1 MCVTVGLDGRETA
14 GRRQMGELSLAL
26 LGPPVVTLGGSP
38 VSFDTRK
45 ATAVLALLA
54 IDGREYSRERLAAL
68 LWPEADNNKARA
80 SLRRTL
86 SVTATAVG
94 GGLKVTRT
102 AVALEPSR
110 VRVDVTEFET
120 LCARGGADSLN
131 RAVRLYRDDF
141 LTGFALR
148 GCPEFDD
155 WQSAT
160 ADRLRQD
167 LAGALEQLVAACVAG
182 GDLARAVQHARRWL
196 SLDPLHEPAHQALIR
211 LQAWTGQRSGALRQY
226 RTLVG
231 VLDSELAVR
240 PLPETTRLYDDVRAG
255 RLAPPAIATAPP
267 APTQPNTE
275 QSSTGQPAP
284 GQRGPGQ
291 PPGAR
296 SAPAWPLVGREAELR
311 ALHTSWREVAD
322 AGQVVAVVGE
332 IGCGKSRLIEE
343 FRSDIQAA
351 GGVLLASRCHDGES
365 ALPFVTAADL
375 LRAALSVS
383 PDLPAR
389 LPADAAAMA
398 GRLVPDLA
406 VAHRD
411 IPVPPLDSPV
421 ALTRLY
427 EAIGQVLRTAAS
439 RVPPAA
445 GGTPGV
451 VVVEDVHWADRPSLD
466 LLAYLVRRLTAWPLL
481 LVVSWA
487 AEHAQRLR
495 GFRSALIEASSA
507 ARGGLIKPAPLGAAQ
522 IDALLTHSG
531 VPDADV
537 ARLLA
542 QTRGLPM
549 LVREYVETLR
559 SVAGHG
565 SDGTSR
571 RSEEGDWG
579 PPASVR
585 ELLRRRLEAASEP
598 TLQMLSTAAVLGS
611 GCDAELLRVVSG
623 RGDGEIVEAL
633 DEAVR
638 RFLITEVPP
647 AGDRGVPSYD
657 FPYEALRDVVYESAT
672 LARRRLLHGR
682 AADALARR
690 YERDPVTTR
699 AAIIA
704 EHLQRAGR
712 EAQAAQWWWQ
722 AASRARE
729 LYAHAEA
736 HAYLR
741 KAVALGYPAV
751 PGSIALGE
759 VLTVLGR
766 YREALAEFETAAAG
780 SADDDATLATIEHK
794 LAEVHHRLGD
804 WALADAHLGVALDLL
819 AAEDLGRWARVQA
832 DRAVVAYRLGTS
844 EAAGPLGLEALDA
857 AKRAGDPAATAQALN
872 VLGMLAARSGDDAA
886 AEHHL
891 RESLDQAR
899 PLADRSAAVA
909 ALNNLARLL
918 ADAERTGEALGFATE
933 ALALGSELG
942 DQHRVAA
949 LHTNL
954 ADLLHASGQREQA
967 MQHLKEA
974 ARGFAAV
981 DAGGPPRPEIWT
993 LVEW

>member
-1 MCVTVGLDGRETA
+1 MA
-14 GRRQMGELSLAL
+14 ELSLAL

-45 ATAVLALLA
+45 ATAVLALLGTG
-54 IDGREYSRERLAAL
+54 GREWSRERLAAL
-68 LWPEADNNKARA
+68 LWPEADTSRARA

-94 GGLKVTRT
+94 GSLKVTRT
-102 AVALEPSR
+102 AVALDPGR

-120 LCARGGADSLN
+120 LCARRGAGPLN
-131 RAVRLYRDDF
+131 SAVRLYRDDF
-141 LTGFALR
+141 LAGFALR

-155 WQSAT
+155 WQSGT
-160 ADRLRQD
+160 ADRLRQE
-167 LAGALEQLVAACVAG
+167 LAGALEQLVGACVA
-182 GDLARAVQHARRWL
+182 DANLNRAVEHARRWL
-196 SLDPLHEPAHQALIR
+196 SLDPLHEPAHQSLIR
-211 LQAWTGQRSGALRQY
+211 LHAWTGQRSAALRQY

-231 VLDSELAVR
+231 ILDRELAVR

-255 RLAPPAIATAPP
+255 RLAPPVVATARLAP
-267 APTQPNTE
+267 AQPGTG
-275 QSSTGQPAP
+275 QPGTGQPAAGRP
-284 GQRGPGQ
+284 GPGQ
-291 PPGAR
+291 AAASVGTA
-296 SAPAWPLVGREAELR
+296 AWPLVGRDAELR
-311 ALHTSWREVAD
+311 ALQAGWHKVTG
-322 AGQVVAVVGE
+322 AGQVVAVTGE
-332 IGCGKSRLIEE
+332 IGSGKSRLIEE
-343 FRSDIQAA
+343 FRAGVQAA
-351 GGVLLASRCHDGES
+351 GGLLLASRCHDGES

-375 LRAALSVS
+375 LRAALAVS
-383 PDLPAR
+383 PGLPAR
-389 LPADAAAMA
+389 LPAHTAAMA
-398 GRLVPDLA
+398 GRLAPELA

-411 IPVPPLDSPV
+411 TPVPPLDSPV

-427 EAIGQVLRTAAS
+427 EAIGQALRAAAS
-439 RVPPAA
+439 QIPP
-445 GGTPGV
+445 GPGTPPGV
-451 VVVEDVHWADRPSLD
+451 VVVEDVHWADGPSLD
-466 LLAYLVRRLTAWPLL
+466 LLAYLVRRLADWPLL

-487 AEHAQRLR
+487 PEHAQRLR
-495 GFRSALIEASSA
+495 GLRSALSEASA
-507 ARGGLIKPAPLGAAQ
+507 ATRGAVIKPAPLGAAQ
-522 IDALLTHSG
+522 IDALLAHAG

-537 ARLLA
+537 PRLLA

-549 LVREYVETLR
+549 LVREYVAALR
-559 SVAGHG
+559 SAAGPG
-565 SDGTSR
+565 SEG
-571 RSEEGDWG
+571 GDWW

-585 ELLRRRLEAASEP
+585 ELLRTRLEAASEP
-598 TLQMLSTAAVLGS
+598 TRQMLSTAAVLGS

-623 RGDGEIVEAL
+623 RGESETVEAL

-699 AAIIA
+699 AAVIA

-712 EAQAAQWWWQ
+712 EARAAQWWWQ
-722 AASRARE
+722 AAERARE

-736 HAYLR
+736 HAHLR
-741 KAVALGYPAV
+741 QAVALGYPAV

-766 YREALAEFETAAAG
+766 YRAALAEFETAAAG
-780 SADDDATLATIEHK
+780 SAEDDATLATIEHK

-819 AAEDLGRWARVQA
+819 AADDLGRRARVQA
-832 DRAVVAYRLGTS
+832 DRALLAYRLGSSDT
-844 EAAGPLGLEALDA
+844 AAALGRQALDA
-857 AKRAGDPAATAQALN
+857 AQRAGDPAATAQARN
-872 VLGMLAARSGDDAA
+872 VLGMLAARSGEDAA
-886 AEHHL
+886 AENHL

-918 ADAERTGEALGFATE
+918 ADAERTDEALGFATE

-954 ADLLHASGQREQA
+954 ADLLHASGQPEQA

-981 DAGGPPRPEIWT
+981 DTGGPPRPEIWT